1 MLVHVFFL
9 DARLLTGGDAA
20 SHVLGRWAIG
30 GGKIRP
36 NSRIEQIVIYL
47 IW

>member
-20 SHVLGRWAIG
+20 SHVLGRWAIAG
-30 GGKIRP
+30 EKF
-36 NSRIEQIVIYL
+36 VL
-47 IW
+47 IQGLNK